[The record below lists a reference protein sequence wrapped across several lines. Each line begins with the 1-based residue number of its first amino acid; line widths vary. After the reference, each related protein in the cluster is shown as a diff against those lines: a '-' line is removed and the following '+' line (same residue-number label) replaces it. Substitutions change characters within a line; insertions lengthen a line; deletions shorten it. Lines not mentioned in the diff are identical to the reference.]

1 MNFRKGFQSQHSG
14 FPIAPMIDIVFQ
26 LLIFY
31 MVASVYAQWET
42 KLGLAIPTATTGEQ
56 AQRTPVEIIV
66 NLDKE
71 GRIYVHDKEMTAA
84 RLEQLLQQISTR
96 AEGHPVIVRADKAT
110 DFEAVIGVLDICR
123 RLDIWNVSF
132 ATLPPTGPHP

>member
-1 MNFRKGFQSQHSG
+1 MNFRKGFRTQHAG

-42 KLGLAIPTATTGEQ
+42 KLGLAIPTATSGEQ

-71 GRIYVHDKEMTAA
+71 GRLYVHNKEMSAD
-84 RLEQLLQQISTR
+84 RLEQLLQQIATR
-96 AEGHPVIVRADKAT
+96 AEGHPVIIRADRET
-110 DFEAVIGVLDICR
+110 DFEDVIDVLDLCR

-132 ATLPPTGPHP
+132 ATLPKDSKP